1 MNKTQY
7 TFIPS
12 SQSPVPS
19 PQSPIPSPLP
29 LRVIQKSNRIAIYTS
44 TASVHEMSKCYLSLS
59 FPETSANGCVLLDY

>member
-19 PQSPIPSPLP
+19 PLP
-29 LRVIQKSNRIAIYTS
+29 LRVIQKSNRIAIAHRRNYWTL
-44 TASVHEMSKCYLSLS
+44 LSY
-59 FPETSANGCVLLDY
+59 G

>member
-19 PQSPIPSPLP
+19 PQSPVPSPLP
-29 LRVIQKSNRIAIYTS
+29 LRVIQKSKTLDSAALATQERLTRYRFAIR
-44 TASVHEMSKCYLSLS
+44 
-59 FPETSANGCVLLDY
+59 LL

>member
-19 PQSPIPSPLP
+19 PLP
-29 LRVIQKSNRIAIYTS
+29 LRVIQKSNRIAIATIQLMINY
-44 TASVHEMSKCYLSLS
+44 SLV
-59 FPETSANGCVLLDY
+59 FVIIE

>member
-19 PQSPIPSPLP
+19 PLP
-29 LRVIQKSNRIAIYTS
+29 LRVIQKSNRIAISGYIVKID
-44 TASVHEMSKCYLSLS
+44 AI
-59 FPETSANGCVLLDY
+59 GCHKQIVKLITQQNAGYVII

>member
-19 PQSPIPSPLP
+19 SQSPVPKSPVPSPLP
-29 LRVIQKSNRIAIYTS
+29 LRVIQKSKTLDSAALATQERLTRYRFAI
-44 TASVHEMSKCYLSLS
+44 
-59 FPETSANGCVLLDY
+59 GLL

>member
-19 PQSPIPSPLP
+19 PLP
-29 LRVIQKSNRIAIYTS
+29 LRVIQKSNRIAIYQLIFQQI
-44 TASVHEMSKCYLSLS
+44 AYI
-59 FPETSANGCVLLDY
+59 